1 MAGNRIA
8 EQKFL
13 APAYFQVLRP
23 KNSPKKVELA
33 SKKLLPPTE
42 YNLIK
47 EKDGLSAGTVAEI
60 NKLQNENDQLKL
72 QLEKSKEREL
82 RLEAE
87 IRQNRLLLQKER
99 VDDALDFKRMAEL
112 QEENLSL
119 QSEVRKLGS
128 LNAKLKTDLKEMK
141 SNFETDLEKNETEL
155 DKANS
160 LIRELKS
167 ELGQKEEIFEH
178 ELESLEKRSRK
189 QVAVIKNL
197 KADVKNAEEQVK
209 IDRKGF
215 EDVIS
220 KNEFDKYE
228 QVKALEKRLSTFE
241 LKHSQE
247 LQELRDEISR
257 REQIHLEVSNELT
270 VTGNELKSVKDKL
283 KAKEQEHTTVIS
295 EYQEKLQ
302 NSKLEFDKTLEEL
315 NCKIEELRIVNIKE
329 VENLTGKT
337 VRQLQLKSLFI
348 LVSPWSE
355 FGTLQVILRILLY
368 SSNFKIYSLC
378 IHCIRPTNK
387 WK

>member
-1 MAGNRIA
+1 MAGNRTA

-23 KNSPKKVELA
+23 KISPKKDESA

-42 YNLIK
+42 YNLVR
-47 EKDGLSAGTVAEI
+47 EKDALSAGTVAEI

-72 QLEKSKEREL
+72 QLDKSKEREL

-87 IRQNRLLLQKER
+87 IRQKGLLLQKER

-112 QEENLSL
+112 QEENLSV
-119 QSEVRKLGS
+119 QSEVRKLGN

-141 SNFETDLEKNETEL
+141 SNFETDLERNETEL

-160 LIRELKS
+160 LIKELKS
-167 ELGQKEEIFEH
+167 ELRQKEEIFEH

-189 QVAVIKNL
+189 QVAVIKHL
-197 KADVKNAEEQVK
+197 KAEVKNAEEQVK

-228 QVKALEKRLSTFE
+228 QVKALEKRLSTCE

-270 VTGNELKSVKDKL
+270 GTDNELKSVKDEL

-315 NCKIEELRIVNIKE
+315 NCKIEELRILNIKE
-329 VENLTGKT
+329 VENLTGKM
-337 VRQLQLKSLFI
+337 VRQLQL
-348 LVSPWSE
+348 
-355 FGTLQVILRILLY
+355 
-368 SSNFKIYSLC
+368 
-378 IHCIRPTNK
+378 
-387 WK
+387 